1 MPRSTNTRAA
11 ERVVNESLNS
21 IPEKQS
27 RILNEHIKSLKEEN
41 SELAKEIKA
50 LKEQLSL
57 ETQIKDVRKSSLD
70 ESSEALKKQ
79 QDTIENIRDQRNAL
93 IFQMEKELQLGKI
106 TNEEYEK
113 GMELVYELDD
123 LEKSHLETRN
133 ELLGTYG
140 KEQRAQAI
148 IILNESKKNKE
159 LEDSKKFVE
168 DRIKALEKE
177 NETLDKN
184 SAKYKENVDAINAAK
199 GQLNSFNRPSIYDFA
214 GKDYFSTATKAVFGG
229 GFLGATGAFIDSL
242 MPNEDKAK
250 ENKEKSDKQ
259 LINFAK
265 ELKKIGKNVEDIE
278 DTEKDEAKQAK
289 EKGGS
294 FGDLL
299 GKFSGFFKNSGVD
312 ADDVDDIAGAGAA
325 GAVGK
330 LGGVK
335 AGVAGLAADVL
346 VDKLDDLGKA
356 VRQMTSALNSY
367 VDEGARFLA
376 TNKGAINAALYG
388 MEGTADRFS
397 EFFDRANDVAGTT
410 LFKLDDYLSEIR
422 TLTSSGIGQG
432 VEVAAL
438 LTTVADKTVPKFNA
452 TNAYLRRLVLLGEK
466 DATQRFFGLES
477 IIQKSLN
484 EQFGES
490 SYLNQLF
497 DSVNANLQDAIANLG
512 TKLGGDVQYEFLS
525 TAQSWLGN
533 LYEQGVDSQTITR
546 ISNVLNAIGSGNIA
560 AMSSDAGMQKIALLA
575 MDAAGLDYASIMQ
588 GGLTVNNTNLLMNSM
603 VNYLKEIATKT
614 NENNVLESAYANLFG
629 MSMTDMYAFRNYQD
643 YNLAVANEAT
653 INKEVNTRLY
663 NLGDDAYTTISEKID
678 NLVSNIQ
685 FDFGTRVADNTADYI
700 AFKGGQVAYDIGE
713 AIEQMP
719 VVGAAGKLIKGAGAV
734 SMFASTIVPM
744 IGVVKDLAATVGDS
758 IANNE
763 KKDKNTVEKL
773 YDIVSYKS
781 ESNTGST
788 SSTSTSTSS
797 KKSEKFKTFYLDEE
811 TDEYTKFKKDSKIK
825 DEMVEEE
832 FDKEDPILE
841 ILKELE
847 KTFMKNDNQNMA
859 IAVSL
864 QGMSNEVLKSFAS
877 IFADEES
884 MSDVFSD
891 KNKKAKNKLFDYDF
905 EDSSSS
911 ENKSKTKGK
920 RNTTT
925 DSKAPK
931 RANTV

>member
-1 MPRSTNTRAA
+1 MPRTTNTRAGEKNIDEA
-11 ERVVNESLNS
+11 LKDNT
-21 IPEKQS
+21 EKQR
-27 RILNEHIKSLKEEN
+27 RIVKEHIKNLREEN
-41 SELAKEIKA
+41 SELAKEVKT

-57 ETQIKDVRKSSLD
+57 ETQIKNVRKSSLD

-79 QDTIENIRDQRNAL
+79 QDTIESIRGQRDAL
-93 IFQMEKELQLGKI
+93 LFQMEEELKIGKI
-106 TNEEYEK
+106 TFEEYKK

-140 KEQRAQAI
+140 KEQRAQAV

-168 DRIKALEKE
+168 NHIKALEKE

-184 SAKYKENVDAINAAK
+184 SAKYKENIDAINAAK
-199 GQLNSFNRPSIYDFA
+199 GQLNNFNRPSIYDFA
-214 GKDYFSTATKAVFGG
+214 GKDYFSTATKAVFGN

-259 LINFAK
+259 FLNFAK
-265 ELKKIGKNVEDIE
+265 ELKKISKNVEDIE
-278 DTEKDEAKQAK
+278 DTEKDEAKQTK

-294 FGDLL
+294 FGDFL
-299 GKFSGFFKNSGVD
+299 GKFSGFFKKSGVD
-312 ADDVDDIAGAGAA
+312 ADNVDDIAGAGAA
-325 GAVGK
+325 GAAGK
-330 LGGVK
+330 LGGIK

-477 IIQKSLN
+477 IIQGSLN
-484 EQFGES
+484 KQFGES

-512 TKLGGDVQYEFLS
+512 TKLGEDVQYEFLS

-546 ISNVLNAIGSGNIA
+546 ISNVLNALGSGNIA
-560 AMSSDAGMQKIALLA
+560 AMSSDAGMQKLALLA

-643 YNLAVANEAT
+643 YNLAIANEAT
-653 INKEVNTRLY
+653 IDKEVSSRLL
-663 NLGDDAYTTISEKID
+663 NLQESAYTTISEKID

-685 FDFGTRVADNTADYI
+685 FDFGTRVANNTADYI

-719 VVGAAGKLIKGAGAV
+719 VIGAAGKLIKGAGAV

-744 IGVVKDLAATVGDS
+744 IGVVKDLATSIGGTIGKNENTVKTLYNKVNVFSTEGS
-758 IANNE
+758 SANN
-763 KKDKNTVEKL
+763 V
-773 YDIVSYKS
+773 
-781 ESNTGST
+781 
-788 SSTSTSTSS
+788 TSTSS
-797 KKSEKFKTFYLDEE
+797 SSEIETFKSFDKKSKEYQKLEKENTISEKA
-811 TDEYTKFKKDSKIK
+811 I
-825 DEMVEEE
+825 EEE
-832 FDKEDPILE
+832 YNKEDPILE

-920 RNTTT
+920 KNTTT